1 MRGVLREFKEFAVRG
16 NVIDLA
22 VGVIIGGAFGKIT
35 TSLVNDVIMPFI
47 GMLIGGVHFDDLTI
61 TLPNPFGAAE
71 PNVIMIGN
79 FINTVL
85 DFIII
90 AFVVFLF
97 VKFINRLRRLGEKKA
112 EAPAPEPP
120 KPSRE
125 EELLTEI
132 RDLLAKRE
140 DGNG

>member
-1 MRGVLREFKEFAVRG
+1 
-16 NVIDLA
+16 
-22 VGVIIGGAFGKIT
+22 
-35 TSLVNDVIMPFI
+35 
-47 GMLIGGVHFDDLTI
+47 
-61 TLPNPFGAAE
+61 
-71 PNVIMIGN
+71 MIGN

-85 DFIII
+85 DFVII

-97 VKFINRLRRLGEKKA
+97 VKFINRLRRLGEKIV
-112 EAPAPEPP
+112 EAPEAAATPEPP

-140 DGNG
+140 DNHG